1 MSRQLVLDLPA
12 RPALGREAFL
22 VGPTNQAALAMIESW
37 QDWSGGKLALVGA
50 AGSGKTHL
58 AHVWAAMSGARIV
71 AGSEVPDASDLPEG
85 ASLVLEDIDRAL
97 PLGGAGERALFHLHN
112 RVIETGGRLLL
123 TGRSAPSHWKITL
136 PDLAS
141 RLGATAVVRLE
152 LPDDT
157 LLAGVLVKLFA
168 DRQVRVG
175 PQVVTYLARRIGRSV
190 ADAERVVEALDRA
203 ALAEGREVR
212 RPLAV
217 RVLAQMGLTDG

>member
-22 VGPTNQAALAMIESW
+22 VGPTNRAALAMIETW
-37 QDWSGGKLALVGA
+37 RDWPAGKLALVGA

-58 AHVWAAMSGARIV
+58 AHVWAAMSGARIF
-71 AGSEVPDASDLPEG
+71 GGGEVPDASDLPEG
-85 ASLVLEDIDRAL
+85 ASVVFEDTDRAL
-97 PLGGAGERALFHLHN
+97 PLGPDSERALFHLHN

-123 TGRSAPSHWKITL
+123 TSRSAPSHWKITL

-141 RLGATAVVRLE
+141 RLGATAIVRLE

-217 RVLAQMGLTDG
+217 RVLAQMGLADG